1 MNAFMRIAA
10 CTIIG
15 AAACGGSDVP
25 DARTAAETR
34 ADSTPAGDLLA
45 PAGDSALA
53 TPPGLAPVAVDDADR
68 HTADQPTTSG
78 PSAASGAP
86 RPGSAP
92 VADRP
97 PASTPPRATPQ
108 QPAADEGAG
117 ILRRAAAAYED
128 VRSMQASF
136 VMHFNNPLLRQ
147 QTTSRGMLYQQRP
160 DRIALRFTDPD
171 GDIILSD
178 GQHFYIYQPSIDARQ
193 ATQTPAAPGG
203 GGGVDL
209 QAQFVGNPTER
220 FRHTLEGRE
229 NVGDRP
235 ADVMMLVPRSRAEY
249 RSLKVWFDTRDSL
262 ARRFEITE
270 HNGSV
275 RRFDLSG
282 LRTNTAIPDDVFRF
296 TPPSGVRIVRVG

>member
-1 MNAFMRIAA
+1 MNALVRMLAA
-10 CTIIG
+10 GALIG

-25 DARTAAETR
+25 DPDTAAEVR
-34 ADSTPAGDLLA
+34 ADSTPAGDLMA
-45 PAGDSALA
+45 PAGDS
-53 TPPGLAPVAVDDADR
+53 TRPPPPGLAPVAVDDADR
-68 HTADQPTTSG
+68 HTADQPTTNG
-78 PSAASGAP
+78 PSGQPRQPAAPAGGQQQAP
-86 RPGSAP
+86 AP
-92 VADRP
+92 
-97 PASTPPRATPQ
+97 ATPQ
-108 QPAADEGAG
+108 EPAADEGAAV
-117 ILRRAAAAYED
+117 LRRAAAAYED
-128 VRSMQASF
+128 VTSMQASF

-178 GQHFYIYQPSIDARQ
+178 GQNFFIYQPSIDARQ

-220 FRHTLEGRE
+220 FRYTLEGRE
-229 NVGDRP
+229 NVGNRP
-235 ADVMMLVPRSRAEY
+235 ADVMILVPRARAEY

-282 LRTNTAIPDDVFRF
+282 LRTNTAVPEDVFRF
-296 TPPSGVRIVRVG
+296 IPPAGVRIVRVG

>member
-1 MNAFMRIAA
+1 MNAFVKMLAA
-10 CTIIG
+10 GTLIG
-15 AAACGGSDVP
+15 AAACGGSDMP
-25 DARTAAETR
+25 DQDTAAETR
-34 ADSTPAGDLLA
+34 ADSTPAGDLIA
-45 PAGDSALA
+45 PAGDSSRP

-68 HTADQPTTSG
+68 RTADQPTTNVPAG
-78 PSAASGAP
+78 PSRQPAAPAGGREPAPAAP
-86 RPGSAP
+86 RE
-92 VADRP
+92 
-97 PASTPPRATPQ
+97 TPQ
-108 QPAADEGAG
+108 QPAADEGAAV
-117 ILRRAAAAYED
+117 LRRAAAAYED
-128 VRSMQASF
+128 VTSMQASF

-178 GQHFYIYQPSIDARQ
+178 GQNFYIYQPSIDARQ

-220 FRHTLEGRE
+220 FRYTLEGRE

-235 ADVMMLVPRSRAEY
+235 ADVMMLVPRTRAEY

-282 LRTNTAIPDDVFRF
+282 LRTNTAVPADVFRF
-296 TPPSGVRIVRVG
+296 TPPAGVRIVRVG